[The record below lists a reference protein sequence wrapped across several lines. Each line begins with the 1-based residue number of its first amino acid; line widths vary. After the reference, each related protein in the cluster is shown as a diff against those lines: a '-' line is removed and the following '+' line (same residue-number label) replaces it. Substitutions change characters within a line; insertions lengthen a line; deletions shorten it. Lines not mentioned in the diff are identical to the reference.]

1 MILSCNHLSVFT
13 FKFKKMLPC
22 NHRSVFTI
30 KFCLMSCPK
39 ECFHAINLVS
49 LLLNVK
55 KYCHAIILVFLIPNF
70 TLNFKSNNNAQLS
83 SSFLTVRA
91 LTKIVAEATKNN
103 FTPRDFF
110 MKRTLIPLN
119 QRLNGITGH
128 KVLEARGHSIPTKD
142 RVLRTLT
149 PLRREC
155 VRYTIT
161 DSWTKKQNEN

>member
-39 ECFHAINLVS
+39 ECFYAINLVS

-110 MKRTLIPLN
+110 YEKN
-119 QRLNGITGH
+119 S
-128 KVLEARGHSIPTKD
+128 HSIKPETQWYHWSQGS
-142 RVLRTLT
+142 RG
-149 PLRREC
+149 PGAF
-155 VRYTIT
+155 YP
-161 DSWTKKQNEN
+161 NEG